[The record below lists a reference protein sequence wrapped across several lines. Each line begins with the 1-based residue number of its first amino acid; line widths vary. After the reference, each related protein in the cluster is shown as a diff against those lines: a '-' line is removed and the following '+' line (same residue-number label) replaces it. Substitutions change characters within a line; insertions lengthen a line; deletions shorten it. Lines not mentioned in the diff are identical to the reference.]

1 MKKFGLLL
9 AGISLLIGSGYTG
22 WFSGNQIAYAYAEE
36 ATDTEQA
43 DTEQEGAEMTATEE
57 SAVEEDDTEELG
69 TGGGVTEEC
78 SEQEN
83 STILLT
89 EELQTEDADSRNATS
104 NITIDAAHFPDANF
118 RTYILDKE
126 NGVDANGD
134 GILSVLEIRNCKE
147 LNIEKYGIQDLTG
160 IEYFTYLKYLN
171 VSKNA
176 LTKIDISK
184 NSKLV
189 DLKCTGN
196 ALTALNL
203 KQNTNLE
210 TLDCSQN
217 QLTALDVTKNEKLV
231 DLKCTGNALAALTL
245 TENSELEYLDCEGN
259 KLSSLNV
266 SGNKK
271 LLYLICGNNVITT
284 LDLQYNLKLERLSC
298 SLNRLA
304 TLDLSRNTALLYLE
318 CENNKLTT
326 IGFGNLGKLQ
336 FLNCNGNR
344 LKVLDLRKQ
353 TKLQY
358 LYCDYNRL
366 SALDL
371 TGNPELAIL
380 YCSNNAL
387 PYLNLEKNTKL
398 QDFRCEGNTYGIK
411 PDSKRRYN
419 LSKIAGLNI
428 KKLSGING
436 GTLSG
441 SQVTMDKN
449 ATQITYTY
457 DCGNKQSAS
466 FTLTVP
472 VSRIRLNQSNLK
484 LQREATY
491 TLKPTITPS
500 MATNRKL
507 KWTSSDSKIATV
519 TSSGRVKG
527 LKAGSVVITCQ
538 AMDGSGQKATCRVTV
553 DTYTHT
559 EAFVARLYTEALNRQ
574 PDPAGLAY
582 WTQEIQTGKRTP
594 VAVAREFFFSPEFK
608 NKNLS
613 RTEYVKVLY
622 RTFMGREYDKA
633 GLDYW
638 VKRLN
643 SGDSRRNVLNA
654 FAGCPEFQNIIKK
667 FKLN

>member
-36 ATDTEQA
+36 TTDTEQA
-43 DTEQEGAEMTATEE
+43 DTEQAGAETVATEE
-57 SAVEEDDTEELG
+57 PAVEKDDTEELG
-69 TGGGVTEEC
+69 TEGGVIEES

-83 STILLT
+83 STALFT
-89 EELQTEDADSRNATS
+89 EELQTEDADSRNAAS

-118 RTYILDKE
+118 RTYILNKE
-126 NGVDANGD
+126 NKVDKDGD
-134 GILSVLEIRNCKE
+134 GILSVREIRKCRE

-160 IEYFTYLKYLN
+160 IEYFTYLRNLN
-171 VSKNA
+171 VSK
-176 LTKIDISK
+176 
-184 NSKLV
+184 
-189 DLKCTGN
+189 N

-231 DLKCTGNALAALTL
+231 DLECTGNALTALTL

-344 LKVLDLRKQ
+344 LKALDLRKQ

-472 VSRIRLNQSNLK
+472 VSGIRLNQSNLK

>member
-1 MKKFGLLL
+1 M
-9 AGISLLIGSGYTG
+9 
-22 WFSGNQIAYAYAEE
+22 
-36 ATDTEQA
+36 
-43 DTEQEGAEMTATEE
+43 
-57 SAVEEDDTEELG
+57 
-69 TGGGVTEEC
+69 
-78 SEQEN
+78 
-83 STILLT
+83 
-89 EELQTEDADSRNATS
+89 
-104 NITIDAAHFPDANF
+104 
-118 RTYILDKE
+118 DKE

-196 ALTALNL
+196 ALT
-203 KQNTNLE
+203 
-210 TLDCSQN
+210 
-217 QLTALDVTKNEKLV
+217 
-231 DLKCTGNALAALTL
+231 ALTL

-344 LKVLDLRKQ
+344 LKTLDLRKQ

-472 VSRIRLNQSNLK
+472 VSGIRLNQSNLK

>member
-22 WFSGNQIAYAYAEE
+22 WFSGNQIAYVYAEE

-43 DTEQEGAEMTATEE
+43 GAETVATEE
-57 SAVEEDDTEELG
+57 PTVEEDDTEELG
-69 TGGGVTEEC
+69 TEGGVTEEC

-83 STILLT
+83 STTLFT
-89 EELQTEDADSRNATS
+89 EELQTEDADSRNAAS

-134 GILSVLEIRNCKE
+134 GILSVREIRKCGE

-160 IEYFTYLKYLN
+160 IEYFTYLRNLN
-171 VSKNA
+171 VSK
-176 LTKIDISK
+176 
-184 NSKLV
+184 
-189 DLKCTGN
+189 N

-231 DLKCTGNALAALTL
+231 DLKCTGNALTALTL

-298 SLNRLA
+298 SLNRLG

-344 LKVLDLRKQ
+344 LKALDLRKQ

-366 SALDL
+366 FALDL

-472 VSRIRLNQSNLK
+472 VSGIRLNQSNLK

>member
-1 MKKFGLLL
+1 MKKLGLLI
-9 AGISLLIGSGYTG
+9 AGLSLLISSGYTG
-22 WFSGNQIAYAYAEE
+22 WFRGDQITYAYATEV
-36 ATDTEQA
+36 ADTEQA
-43 DTEQEGAEMTATEE
+43 DTEQAGAELNATEE
-57 SAVEEDDTEELG
+57 QAVEKDDVEELG
-69 TGGGVTEEC
+69 TEE
-78 SEQEN
+78 SSGQET
-83 STILLT
+83 STSPIVN
-89 EELQTEDADSRNATS
+89 ELQTEAADSQNVAS
-104 NITIDAAHFPDANF
+104 NIAIDAAHFPDANF
-118 RTYILDKE
+118 RACILNEEK
-126 NGVDANGD
+126 GIDANRD

-171 VSKNA
+171 VSRNA

-184 NSKLV
+184 NSRLV

-196 ALTALNL
+196 ALTALDL
-203 KQNTNLE
+203 KQNTSLE

-217 QLTALDVTKNEKLV
+217 QLTALDVTGNVYLV
-231 DLKCTGNALAALTL
+231 DLKCTGNALTALTL
-245 TENSELEYLDCEGN
+245 TGNPRLEYLDCEGN
-259 KLSSLNV
+259 QLSSLNV
-266 SGNKK
+266 SQNTE
-271 LLYLICGNNVITT
+271 LLYLSCGNNVITT
-284 LDLQYNLKLERLSC
+284 LDLKYNLKLERLSC
-298 SLNRLA
+298 SLNRLT
-304 TLDLSRNTALLYLE
+304 TLDLSRNTTLQYLE
-318 CENNKLTT
+318 CENNKLTG
-326 IGFGNLGKLQ
+326 INLGNMGSLL
-336 FLNCNGNR
+336 FLNCNGNQ
-344 LKVLDLRKQ
+344 LKTLELRKQ

-366 SALDL
+366 SALNL
-371 TGNPELAIL
+371 TGNPALSIL

-398 QDFRCEGNTYGIK
+398 QDFRCEGNVYGIQ
-411 PDSKRRYN
+411 PDTKRRYD
-419 LSKIAGLNI
+419 LSKIAGLNL

-457 DCGNKQSAS
+457 DCGNKQSAR

-472 VSRIRLNQSNLK
+472 VNGLRLNRSTLK
-484 LQREATY
+484 LQRNATY
-491 TLKPTITPS
+491 TLKATITPT
-500 MATNRKL
+500 MATNQKL
-507 KWTSSDSKIATV
+507 KWTSSNSKIASI

-527 LKAGSVVITCQ
+527 LKAGTVVITCQ
-538 AMDGSGQKATCRVTV
+538 ATDGSGQKATCRVTV
-553 DTYTHT
+553 DTYTYT

-574 PDPAGLAY
+574 PDPIGLAY

-594 VAVAREFFFSPEFK
+594 VAVAREFFFSPEFQ

-622 RTFMGREYDKA
+622 RTFMGREYDKD
-633 GLDYW
+633 GLNYW
-638 VKRLN
+638 VKRLK
-643 SGDSRRNVLNA
+643 SGDSRSNVLNA

>member
-9 AGISLLIGSGYTG
+9 AGISLLIGNGYTG

-36 ATDTEQA
+36 TTDTEQA
-43 DTEQEGAEMTATEE
+43 DTEQAGAETVATEE
-57 SAVEEDDTEELG
+57 PAVEEDDTEELG
-69 TGGGVTEEC
+69 TEGGVIEES

-83 STILLT
+83 STALFT
-89 EELQTEDADSRNATS
+89 EELQTEDADSRNAAS

-196 ALTALNL
+196 ALT
-203 KQNTNLE
+203 
-210 TLDCSQN
+210 
-217 QLTALDVTKNEKLV
+217 
-231 DLKCTGNALAALTL
+231 ALTL

-344 LKVLDLRKQ
+344 LKALDLRKQ

-472 VSRIRLNQSNLK
+472 VSGIRLNQSNLK

-559 EAFVARLYTEALNRQ
+559 EAFVARLYTGALNRQ

>member
-9 AGISLLIGSGYTG
+9 AGISLLIGNGYTG

-36 ATDTEQA
+36 TTDTEQA
-43 DTEQEGAEMTATEE
+43 GAEMVATEE
-57 SAVEEDDTEELG
+57 PAVEEDDTEKLG
-69 TGGGVTEEC
+69 TEGGAIEES

-83 STILLT
+83 STALFT
-89 EELQTEDADSRNATS
+89 EELQTEDADSRNVAS

-126 NGVDANGD
+126 NKVDDNGD
-134 GILSVLEIRNCKE
+134 GILSVREIRNCKE

-160 IEYFTYLKYLN
+160 IEYF
-171 VSKNA
+171 
-176 LTKIDISK
+176 
-184 NSKLV
+184 
-189 DLKCTGN
+189 
-196 ALTALNL
+196 
-203 KQNTNLE
+203 TNLE

-231 DLKCTGNALAALTL
+231 DLKCTGNVLTALTL

-344 LKVLDLRKQ
+344 LKALDLRKQ

-472 VSRIRLNQSNLK
+472 VSGIRLNRSNLK

>member
-43 DTEQEGAEMTATEE
+43 DTEQAGAETVTTEE
-57 SAVEEDDTEELG
+57 PAVEEDDTEELG
-69 TGGGVTEEC
+69 TEGGVTEEC

-83 STILLT
+83 STTLFT
-89 EELQTEDADSRNATS
+89 EELQTEDADSRNAAS

-134 GILSVLEIRNCKE
+134 GILSVREIRKCGE

-160 IEYFTYLKYLN
+160 IEYFTYLRNLN
-171 VSKNA
+171 VSK
-176 LTKIDISK
+176 
-184 NSKLV
+184 
-189 DLKCTGN
+189 N

-231 DLKCTGNALAALTL
+231 DLKCTGNALTALTL

-344 LKVLDLRKQ
+344 LKALDLRKQ

-441 SQVTMDKN
+441 SQVTIDKN

-472 VSRIRLNQSNLK
+472 VSGIRLNQSNLK

>member
-1 MKKFGLLL
+1 MKKLGLLL
-9 AGISLLIGSGYTG
+9 AGISLVIGSGYTG
-22 WFSGNQIAYAYAEE
+22 WFDGNQITYTYAEE
-36 ATDTEQA
+36 TADTEQA
-43 DTEQEGAEMTATEE
+43 ATEMTATEMTTTE
-57 SAVEEDDTEELG
+57 EPAVEQGDAEEPDTEE
-69 TGGGVTEEC
+69 VATEEG
-78 SEQEN
+78 SEQED
-83 STILLT
+83 STIPIIDETRT
-89 EELQTEDADSRNATS
+89 EIADGQNAAS
-104 NITIDAAHFPDANF
+104 NITIDAAHFPDAHF
-118 RTYILDKE
+118 RAYILDKE
-126 NGVDANGD
+126 KGIDANGD
-134 GILSVLEIRNCKE
+134 GILSVLEARKCKG
-147 LNIEKYGIQDLTG
+147 LDIEKYGIQDLTG
-160 IEYFTYLKYLN
+160 IEYFTELTYLN

-176 LTKIDISK
+176 LTKMDISR
-184 NSKLV
+184 NSRLR
-189 DLKCTGN
+189 DLNVSGN

-203 KQNTNLE
+203 KQNASLE

-217 QLTALDVTKNEKLV
+217 QLTTLDVTGNSNLV
-231 DLKCTGNALAALTL
+231 DLKCTGNALNALTL
-245 TENSELEYLDCEGN
+245 TENSKLEYLDCEGN
-259 KLSSLNV
+259 KLNSLNV
-266 SGNKK
+266 SRNKD
-271 LLYLICGNNVITT
+271 LLYLVCGNNGITT

-298 SLNRLA
+298 SLNRL
-304 TLDLSRNTALLYLE
+304 TVLDLSRNTALLYLE
-318 CENNKLTT
+318 CENNQLTT
-326 IGFGNLGKLQ
+326 IGFGNLGNLR
-336 FLNCNGNR
+336 FLNCNSNQ
-344 LKVLDLRKQ
+344 LTTLDLRKQ
-353 TKLQY
+353 KKLQY

-398 QDFRCEGNTYGIK
+398 QDFRCEGNAYGIK
-411 PDSKRRYN
+411 PDSKRRYD

-436 GTLSG
+436 GTITG
-441 SQVTMDKN
+441 SRMTMDKN

-457 DCGNKQSAS
+457 DCGNKQSAR

-472 VSRIRLNQSNLK
+472 VSGIRLNQSNLK
-484 LQREATY
+484 LQRNATY

-500 MATNRKL
+500 IATNQKL

-527 LKAGSVVITCQ
+527 LKAGTVVITCQ

-553 DTYTHT
+553 DTYTYT

-574 PDPAGLAY
+574 PDPAGLSY

-594 VAVAREFFFSPEFK
+594 VAVAREFFFSPEFQ

-622 RTFMGREYDKA
+622 RTFMGREYDKD
-633 GLDYW
+633 GLNYW

>member
-43 DTEQEGAEMTATEE
+43 DTEQAGAETVATEE
-57 SAVEEDDTEELG
+57 PAVEEDDTEELD
-69 TGGGVTEEC
+69 TEGGVIEES

-83 STILLT
+83 STALFT
-89 EELQTEDADSRNATS
+89 EELQTEDADSRNAAS

-126 NGVDANGD
+126 NKVDDNGD
-134 GILSVLEIRNCKE
+134 GILSVREIRNCKE

-160 IEYFTYLKYLN
+160 IEYF
-171 VSKNA
+171 
-176 LTKIDISK
+176 
-184 NSKLV
+184 
-189 DLKCTGN
+189 
-196 ALTALNL
+196 
-203 KQNTNLE
+203 TNLE

-231 DLKCTGNALAALTL
+231 DLKCTGNALTALTL

-344 LKVLDLRKQ
+344 LKALDLRKQ

-366 SALDL
+366 FALDL

-472 VSRIRLNQSNLK
+472 VSGIRLNQSNLK

>member
-9 AGISLLIGSGYTG
+9 AGISLLIGNGYTG

-36 ATDTEQA
+36 TTDTEQA
-43 DTEQEGAEMTATEE
+43 GAETVATEE
-57 SAVEEDDTEELG
+57 PAVEEDDTEKLG
-69 TGGGVTEEC
+69 TEGGAIEES

-83 STILLT
+83 STALFT
-89 EELQTEDADSRNATS
+89 EELQTEDADSRNVAS

-126 NGVDANGD
+126 NKVDDNGD
-134 GILSVLEIRNCKE
+134 GILSVREIRNCKE

-160 IEYFTYLKYLN
+160 IEYFT
-171 VSKNA
+171 
-176 LTKIDISK
+176 
-184 NSKLV
+184 
-189 DLKCTGN
+189 
-196 ALTALNL
+196 
-203 KQNTNLE
+203 NLE

-217 QLTALDVTKNEKLV
+217 QLMALDVTKNEKLV
-231 DLKCTGNALAALTL
+231 DLECTGNALTALTL

-344 LKVLDLRKQ
+344 LKALDLRKQ

-411 PDSKRRYN
+411 PDGKRRYN

-472 VSRIRLNQSNLK
+472 VSGIRLNQSNLK

-538 AMDGSGQKATCRVTV
+538 AIDGSGQKATCRVTV

>member
-36 ATDTEQA
+36 ATNTEQA
-43 DTEQEGAEMTATEE
+43 DTEQAGAETVATEE
-57 SAVEEDDTEELG
+57 PAVEEDDTEEPG
-69 TGGGVTEEC
+69 TKGGVIVES

-83 STILLT
+83 STALFT
-89 EELQTEDADSRNATS
+89 EELQTEDADSRNAAS

-126 NGVDANGD
+126 NKVDDNGD
-134 GILSVLEIRNCKE
+134 GILSVREIRNCKE

-160 IEYFTYLKYLN
+160 IEYF
-171 VSKNA
+171 
-176 LTKIDISK
+176 
-184 NSKLV
+184 
-189 DLKCTGN
+189 
-196 ALTALNL
+196 
-203 KQNTNLE
+203 TNLE

-231 DLKCTGNALAALTL
+231 DLKCTGNALTALTL

-344 LKVLDLRKQ
+344 LKTLDLRKQ
-353 TKLQY
+353 TRLQY

-472 VSRIRLNQSNLK
+472 VSGIRLNQSNLK

-559 EAFVARLYTEALNRQ
+559 EAFVARLYTETLNRQ